1 MSRTFA
7 TPWSARCLSFGVC
20 LVGVC
25 LVAASATSASAAT
38 IKVTAPAGCVE
49 ASSIGEQVDGL
60 IGRPVGSVEGV
71 DFEVTISDRPAPQ
84 PWRLRLD
91 TLGSASHD
99 RRTRELT
106 ASTCAELADA
116 AAVAIA
122 VSIASLD
129 DGAATA
135 PARAEPTPGPVVSA
149 RPTATPPPTQVGLQ
163 VLAVGEV
170 GAVPA
175 TTLGLAVGGFIQI
188 GSLRLVADGALFAPR
203 RALLSDGTGG
213 EFQLAVLGGLG
224 CATGGLGRVLVLGCG
239 GAEVGRLSGD
249 GLGVRNPSS
258 RAELWLAGRAEAGA
272 NFSIGP
278 RAALALRVGAALP
291 VFRPTFLL
299 DATTVYRP
307 SAVTG
312 RATAGVELTF

>member
-7 TPWSARCLSFGVC
+7 TPLPARCLLSLGVC
-20 LVGVC
+20 LA
-25 LVAASATSASAAT
+25 VARATTASAAT
-38 IKVTAPAGCVE
+38 IKVTAPLDCVE
-49 ASSIGEQVDGL
+49 ANGIGEQVDGL
-60 IGRPVGSVEGV
+60 IGRPVGSVDGV
-71 DFEVTISDRPAPQ
+71 DFEVTISDRPGQQ

-91 TLGSASHD
+91 TLGGASRD

-106 ASTCAELADA
+106 AGTCAELADA

-122 VSIASLD
+122 VSIASRD
-129 DGAATA
+129 DAAAAAPPAEPPPAVPVVTARPAATPA
-135 PARAEPTPGPVVSA
+135 PA
-149 RPTATPPPTQVGLQ
+149 QVGLE
-163 VLAVGEV
+163 VSAVGEV

-175 TTLGLAVGGFIQI
+175 ATLGLVVGGVLQM

-203 RALLSDGTGG
+203 RALLSGGAGG
-213 EFQLAVLGGLG
+213 EFQLAVLGGLA

-258 RAELWLAGRAEAGA
+258 RAELWFAGRAEAGA

-307 SAVTG
+307 ASVTG

>member
-7 TPWSARCLSFGVC
+7 TFVRGPARRLFLGVW
-20 LVGVC
+20 LALAG
-25 LVAASATSASAAT
+25 LAASASAAT
-38 IKVTAPAGCVE
+38 IKVTAPASCVE
-49 ASSIGEQVDGL
+49 ANSIGEQVDGL
-60 IGRPVGSVEGV
+60 IGRPVATVDDV
-71 DFEVTISDRPAPQ
+71 DFEVTISDRPVPQ

-116 AAVAIA
+116 AAVAIS
-122 VSIASLD
+122 VSITWLD

-135 PARAEPTPGPVVSA
+135 PARAEPPPPVTVASA
-149 RPTATPPPTQVGLQ
+149 RPTATPRPTQVGLQ
-163 VLAVGEV
+163 VLAVGET

-175 TTLGLAVGGFIQI
+175 ATLGLVVGGFIQL

-203 RALLSDGTGG
+203 RELLSDGTGG
-213 EFQLAVLGGLG
+213 EFQLAVLGSLA
-224 CATGGLGRVLVLGCG
+224 CATGELGRVLVLGCG
-239 GAEVGRLSGD
+239 GAEVGRLSAD

-258 RAELWLAGRAEAGA
+258 RAELWFAGRAEAGA
-272 NFSIGP
+272 SFALSP

-291 VFRPTFLL
+291 VFRPTFML

-307 SAVTG
+307 SALTG